1 MANRCLQVMS
11 MTQAWTHTCKAVN
24 VSVQAQAMTDSG
36 HDGLQSHNLSNAG
49 SLAMELAD
57 SGRLWLKMV
66 LLQPDNASLTAHL
79 HVQVQALSSTHQ
91 ACRPS
96 GLQSRGSDAM
106 PHKHDNAYKKRQ
118 LCRQNKNLDKELS
131 KVRKTLADTADK
143 LEDVQA
149 SLDVAGV
156 LSCHQC
162 D

>member
-1 MANRCLQVMS
+1 MS

-36 HDGLQSHNLSNAG
+36 HDG
-49 SLAMELAD
+49 
-57 SGRLWLKMV
+57 RLWLKMV
-66 LLQPDNASLTAHL
+66 LRQPDNASLTAHL
-79 HVQVQALSSTHQ
+79 HVQVQALSSMRQ

-118 LCRQNKNLDKELS
+118 LRRQK
-131 KVRKTLADTADK
+131 
-143 LEDVQA
+143 
-149 SLDVAGV
+149 LDVAGV